1 MPPRNRCGDPVGR
14 LEKQRFGSP
23 KRPGGHGAPRV
34 SEMIARTP
42 PSLVLI
48 TCTCRPVRRAAPRSP
63 LAGRLFPGHMPLEG
77 PEHRRRAQARAS
89 WPAPPPLSSS
99 SSSSMIEECTP
110 QQDRLIDRR
119 PDLVGWVRERLCFLL
134 ALISWI
140 SQATS

>member
-1 MPPRNRCGDPVGR
+1 MGGSPWPFGK
-14 LEKQRFGSP
+14 KQRFGSP

-77 PEHRRRAQARAS
+77 PEHRRRPSTSAHAW
-89 WPAPPPLSSS
+89 WPAPPPSSS
-99 SSSSMIEECTP
+99 SSSSMIEEYVHATARSIGRSP
-110 QQDRLIDRR
+110 PRF
-119 PDLVGWVRERLCFLL
+119 GWLGQREIVFLACFNLL
-134 ALISWI
+134 DQS
-140 SQATS
+140 SN